1 MALSAARKGWTLSAG
16 QGALIV
22 EHYEEKLAAVRT
34 VTDAMVARAAEA
46 MCDDARRDAKRV
58 REASPSLHAAASDL
72 RHMANGGS
80 CSTDTLNAHA
90 DALLDYA
97 RTDTRVV
104 VTDAQRDRAW
114 KAFVSSLCVEDSD
127 TYNEAMETGMVEL
140 DDPHIEESS
149 IFAALTAALTQED
162 A

>member
-1 MALSAARKGWTLSAG
+1 MTDAKDVRERITEYLSNGGLFNPELMDHAKVRDLLIDFRDRIDILTRERDEARKD
-16 QGALIV
+16 
-22 EHYEEKLAAVRT
+22 AA
-34 VTDAMVARAAEA
+34 
-46 MCDDARRDAKRV
+46 RV

-97 RTDTRVV
+97 STDTRVV
-104 VTDAQRDRAW
+104 VTDA
-114 KAFVSSLCVEDSD
+114 
-127 TYNEAMETGMVEL
+127 MVERAV
-140 DDPHIEESS
+140 IE
-149 IFAALTAALTQED
+149 AAKAWEAVEILAYHMKERQNAEGALVRAVDALRALEED